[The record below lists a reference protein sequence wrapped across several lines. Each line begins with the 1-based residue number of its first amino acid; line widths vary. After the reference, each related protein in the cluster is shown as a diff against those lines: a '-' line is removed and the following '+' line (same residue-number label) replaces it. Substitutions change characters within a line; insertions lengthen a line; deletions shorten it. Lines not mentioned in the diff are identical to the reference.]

1 VSKQTV
7 LHDTHVSLGARM
19 VDFAGWHMP
28 IQYAEG
34 ISHEHLAVRNAAGIF
49 DVSHMGQIRVQGPD
63 AVPFLQFAA
72 LNDAGR
78 LRTGRAHYSMLAND
92 RGGLIDDI
100 YVYRDGPEDFMVVT
114 NASNHTAAL
123 LHLQSLA
130 SAYDLGITDEI
141 DRWALLAVQG
151 PEAVALLERVT
162 GADLQQARKN
172 STVEAELH
180 GAALRLTR
188 TGYTGEDGFEVF
200 CAPEAALGV
209 WQALVDE
216 GAVPC
221 GLGARDSLRLE
232 AGFPLFGNELTD
244 STNPLCTPVSWLVK
258 DKPFYGRDAI
268 WARACP
274 RRLVGLKLTDR
285 GIPRHGYPV
294 LHDGMPIGEV
304 SSGTVSPF
312 TREAIALAWLD
323 TAFAAT
329 GTEVAVEI
337 RNRPV
342 SARVT
347 ELPFLKR

>member
-1 VSKQTV
+1 
-7 LHDTHVSLGARM
+7 
-19 VDFAGWHMP
+19 
-28 IQYAEG
+28 
-34 ISHEHLAVRNAAGIF
+34 
-49 DVSHMGQIRVQGPD
+49 
-63 AVPFLQFAA
+63 
-72 LNDAGR
+72 
-78 LRTGRAHYSMLAND
+78 MLAND

-130 SAYDLGITDEI
+130 AEYDLGITDEI

-151 PEAVALLERVT
+151 PEAVALLERAT

-172 STVEAELH
+172 STVEAELP

-232 AGFPLFGNELTD
+232 AGFPLFGNELTG

-294 LHDGMPIGEV
+294 LHDGMLIGEV

-323 TAFAAT
+323 TAFTAA

-337 RNRPV
+337 RNRPA
-342 SARVT
+342 SALIT